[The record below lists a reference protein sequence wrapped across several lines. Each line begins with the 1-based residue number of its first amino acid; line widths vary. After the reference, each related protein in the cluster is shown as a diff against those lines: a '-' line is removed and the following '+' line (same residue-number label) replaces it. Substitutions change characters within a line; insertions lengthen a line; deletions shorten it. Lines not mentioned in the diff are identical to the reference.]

1 MNRAQTGPL
10 FTLRIRE
17 ELVVEGWGKVF
28 VAEKSPSPALSCSH
42 SPYSI
47 SLSFTYY
54 CCNHNSL
61 SIPLSFLLLLQPQP
75 RLIPLYFLHYKWYG
89 WLVYVGCL
97 RGLGVYH
104 PPHLHHNNPSTPTTH
119 LHNLAKPEPQ
129 VANEVIRRRSSGK
142 WSRPPP

>member
-1 MNRAQTGPL
+1 MNRAQTGPS
-10 FTLRIRE
+10 FYSPDKGGVSGGGVWEGFCCGEIPISSP
-17 ELVVEGWGKVF
+17 ELQ
-28 VAEKSPSPALSCSH
+28 PQ
-42 SPYSI
+42 
-47 SLSFTYY
+47 SLPHILIFY
-54 CCNHNSL
+54 
-61 SIPLSFLLLLQPQP
+61 LLLLQPQLLPISFLLLRQPQP
-75 RLIPLYFLHYKWYG
+75 RLVPLYFLHYKWYG
-89 WLVYVGCL
+89 WLVYLGCL